1 MKPEE
6 REAIRDQLK
15 KKLIRIDKEIIELK
29 DLTVPEAPD
38 CAIGRVS
45 RMDAINNRSVN
56 EAALRKKQDQQRQIK
71 FALTQIDL
79 DSFGKCVSCG
89 NEIPIGRI
97 LLMPE
102 SIKCVRCASR

>member
-1 MKPEE
+1 MKQEE
-6 REAIRDQLK
+6 RAAIKVQLE
-15 KKLIRIDKEIIELK
+15 KKLVRIDKEIIELK
-29 DLTVPEAPD
+29 DLTAPVAPD

-56 EAALRKKQDQQRQIK
+56 EAALRKKQEQQRAIK
-71 FALTQIDL
+71 FALTQINS

-97 LLMPE
+97 ILMPE